1 MADACG
7 VVNKRRASIR
17 RSCGRH
23 CAGCAGWELLRS
35 SRISACGLVIAR
47 GAYGC
52 SSSACVEYATPGR
65 PQLRHLTYTQCS
77 RERSV
82 PTEDIDQR
90 SAPSLDSLSQKLG
103 GIGVG
108 CWLRNQC

>member
-7 VVNKRRASIR
+7 VVNKRRALIR

-52 SSSACVEYATPGR
+52 
-65 PQLRHLTYTQCS
+65 
-77 RERSV
+77 
-82 PTEDIDQR
+82 
-90 SAPSLDSLSQKLG
+90 
-103 GIGVG
+103 
-108 CWLRNQC
+108 